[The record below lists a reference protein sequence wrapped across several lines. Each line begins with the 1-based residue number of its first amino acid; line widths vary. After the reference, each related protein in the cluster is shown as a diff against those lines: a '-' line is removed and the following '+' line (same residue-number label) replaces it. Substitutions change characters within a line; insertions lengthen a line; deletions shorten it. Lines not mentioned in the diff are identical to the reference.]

1 MKFSLDKGREQRA
14 ANGSR
19 AKRNRRGRRTQ
30 PREGGCSEDAKR
42 CRRRSDGRREG
53 RRAAIR
59 KEKGNRLRMTPPRAT
74 ILRDGAARR
83 YRQPSNGMA
92 GAGAGPAL
100 SDDMGTPCT
109 RKKHALSA
117 LCPFSSRPS
126 SRFFRPGDN
135 GKRIA
140 RRTESGSGSRSQ
152 KHSMP
157 AKPPEFRNNRQSLF
171 LHDIDFKNFF

>member
-109 RKKHALSA
+109 RKKTRAFGAMPVFLPA
-117 LCPFSSRPS
+117 VKPLFPPRGQREADRP
-126 SRFFRPGDN
+126 PH
-135 GKRIA
+135 GKRKRQPFPEALHAGKTTGI
-140 RRTESGSGSRSQ
+140 Q
-152 KHSMP
+152 K
-157 AKPPEFRNNRQSLF
+157 
-171 LHDIDFKNFF
+171 